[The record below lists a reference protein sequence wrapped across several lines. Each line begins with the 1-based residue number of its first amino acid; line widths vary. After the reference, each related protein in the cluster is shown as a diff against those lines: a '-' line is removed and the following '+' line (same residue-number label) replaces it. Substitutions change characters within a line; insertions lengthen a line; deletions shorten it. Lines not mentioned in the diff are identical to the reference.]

1 MVLLFGADK
10 WVISKPMVQ
19 RLEGAHVGFLRQVTR
34 EKANNLR
41 DGSWRQD
48 TAKKVLQ
55 GAGTHPLWTYVYRRQ
70 ETVVEWVALQMILDF
85 FAIYGL

>member
-1 MVLLFGADK
+1 MFGADK
-10 WVISKPMVQ
+10 WVISKPMAQ

-55 GAGTHPLWTYVYRRQ
+55 GAGTHPLWTYVYRIQATLAER
-70 ETVVEWVALQMILDF
+70 VALRPIF
-85 FAIYGL
+85 GVCA